1 MRVAMLEHPPALIL
15 YRSIS
20 MIIYLYVKTHNK
32 TGKNNPMYGK
42 ISPNKGKTPIKLEC
56 PHCKKLISRGNYT
69 KWHGDKCKFNYKIS

>member
-1 MRVAMLEHPPALIL
+1 
-15 YRSIS
+15 

-42 ISPNKGKTPIKLEC
+42 ISPNNGKTPIKLEC